1 MSGTSGTT
9 ALRELLASF
18 GIEVDTSKL
27 EEANEK
33 INKFTE
39 RLEKVGKSVATAF
52 LIKEAFEFIEGV
64 AHAIHQVEATSAA
77 LGITTQ
83 ATQEFGYAA
92 NAAGMETG
100 ELLNMMGRLQVTAAN
115 PAGAKAFKVIG
126 VDAKD
131 ANGHIKSAD
140 VLLEDVAEG
149 LKKTEDPAK
158 RAAAAVALFGRQGR
172 VLLPFLIRGKDGIEA
187 MRKEFGLL
195 GGGFDE
201 EAIEKSAEFE
211 HSMAK
216 VKVVIDGIKG
226 AIVKGLFPVL
236 GWLADKAAA
245 IGGWF
250 VRMTKNTNAVRNA
263 LILLGA
269 ALSPLA
275 IQMAIAFAP
284 ILLAAAAATAL
295 YLAFDDIVTLFEG
308 GQSVIGDQIDKIFGK
323 GQSAKVVESIKQA
336 WTDVKDVVKEL
347 APYVEKVVNSLKD
360 AESWVAKQAGEA
372 GDWAARYDI
381 KQYEESGESTHLI
394 NGKGVSRGIGGHTYE
409 GNAIRRQATLKTEAD
424 ANGQPF
430 HPTEVPAAY
439 KDKQDEYMQRIA
451 TFAAR
456 LDRGEVVL
464 PGQYGPLNSAT
475 GTGDNI
481 NVNIAGSTGMKEH
494 EVKRAVAD
502 GISEARQRRNRDA
515 KHVVSQAGQ
524 KP

>member
-1 MSGTSGTT
+1 M
-9 ALRELLASF
+9 ALRELLAEF
-18 GIEVDTSKL
+18 GIEVDTKQL
-27 EEANEK
+27 EHAH
-33 INKFTE
+33 
-39 RLEKVGKSVATAF
+39 EKVEAFVEGVGKVAKAVGAAF
-52 LIKEAFEFIEGV
+52 AIKEVFEFAEGV
-64 AHAIHQVEATSAA
+64 AHAIHQVSATAA
-77 LGITTQ
+77 QLGIETDTV
-83 ATQEFGYAA
+83 QEYAYAA
-92 NAAGMETG
+92 NAAGMSSEM
-100 ELLNMMGRLQVTAAN
+100 LLNSMGRLQVSA
-115 PAGAKAFKVIG
+115 AKAAAGGKEASEAFSKLHVSVKG
-126 VDAKD
+126 
-131 ANGHIKSAD
+131 ANGEIKPAD
-140 VLLEDVAEG
+140 QLLDDVAEG
-149 LKKTEDPAK
+149 VSKITDPAK
-158 RAAAAVALFGRQGR
+158 QAAYAVALLGRGGRQ
-172 VLLPFLIRGKDGIEA
+172 LLPFLKRGSEG
-187 MRKEFGLL
+187 MREMRAEFKAL

-201 EAIEKSAEFE
+201 EAIEKSEEFE

-216 VKVVIDGIKG
+216 IKVVVDGIKG

-263 LILLGA
+263 LILLGV

-456 LDRGEVVL
+456 LERGEVVL

>member
-1 MSGTSGTT
+1 M
-9 ALRELLASF
+9 ALREMLAEF
-18 GIEVDTSKL
+18 GIDVDTKQL
-27 EEANEK
+27 DHANEK
-33 INKFTE
+33 IEGFIGSLKKTAMA
-39 RLEKVGKSVATAF
+39 VAGAF
-52 LIKEAFEFIEGV
+52 AVKEVFEFAEQT
-64 AHAIHQVEATSAA
+64 AHAIHQVEATAAA
-77 LGITTQ
+77 LGISTQ

-115 PAGAKAFKVIG
+115 PAGAKAFKAIG

-172 VLLPFLIRGKDGIEA
+172 VLLPFLIRGKAGIEA

-216 VKVVIDGIKG
+216 VKVVVDGIKG
-226 AIVKGLFPVL
+226 AIVKGLFPIL

-250 VRMTKNTNAVRNA
+250 VRMTHNTNAVRNA
-263 LILLGA
+263 LIMLGVVLL
-269 ALSPLA
+269 PLA
-275 IQMAIAFAP
+275 ASIATALWAAFAP
-284 ILLAAAAATAL
+284 LIPAALAVASV
-295 YLAFDDIVTLFEG
+295 YLIFDDLITLFEG
-308 GQSVIGDQIDKIFGK
+308 GHSLIGKLIDKAFGK
-323 GQSAKVVESIKQA
+323 GTSAKVVQ
-336 WTDVKDVVKEL
+336 DVKDAWVEVKD
-347 APYVEKVVNSLKD
+347 AFVDMWPYVKKVYDALKWIVENTVGIAGALGGAIGD
-360 AESWVAKQAGEA
+360 TAAQATNNATEQEGAAKNKAGITTNAIGQNAKAYLDAKQRGEDVSNFHVPNIPKGMTAESALAATMAIVPQVNRGDAGFAQFQPRGAPQNAPA
-372 GDWAARYDI
+372 G
-381 KQYEESGESTHLI
+381 
-394 NGKGVSRGIGGHTYE
+394 GGDT
-409 GNAIRRQATLKTEAD
+409 ITVQ
-424 ANGQPF
+424 
-430 HPTEVPAAY
+430 
-439 KDKQDEYMQRIA
+439 
-451 TFAAR
+451 
-456 LDRGEVVL
+456 
-464 PGQYGPLNSAT
+464 
-475 GTGDNI
+475 
-481 NVNIAGSTGMKEH
+481 IAGSTGMKEH